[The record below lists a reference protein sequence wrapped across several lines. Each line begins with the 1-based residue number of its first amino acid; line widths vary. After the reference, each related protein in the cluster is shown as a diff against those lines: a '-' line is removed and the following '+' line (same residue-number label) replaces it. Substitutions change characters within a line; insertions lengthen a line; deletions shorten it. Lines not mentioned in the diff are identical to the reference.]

1 LAQSLEEEKFGG
13 SIIRGKLAALF
24 SLLEY
29 LCENNAVTHNS
40 VEGVKGFVVGSQQ
53 GKTPALAD
61 AQAPF
66 LQASGLIGK
75 YRHKLHT
82 G

>member
-1 LAQSLEEEKFGG
+1 
-13 SIIRGKLAALF
+13 
-24 SLLEY
+24 LEY